1 MSITLLIVLLGL
13 YVRSFRQF
21 RSGASPVIPCAI
33 QPMSDVKIA
42 GFDENGESMFIRA
55 IVLAGCLT
63 IASTSDT
70 HAQPSNEH
78 LLHVEI
84 EGLRNNNGQMLGELH
99 TSATWLSK
107 ENAKAVVLA
116 KSIIAH
122 NHATCEFSGI
132 AAGEY
137 AVSVIH
143 NENSNGKLD
152 KNFLGMPRE
161 GFGMSNDVIPRFG
174 PPKFEAVAFS
184 FDGGTSDIKIVMRY
198 L

>member
-84 EGLRNNNGQMLGELH
+84 EGLRKM
-99 TSATWLSK
+99 
-107 ENAKAVVLA
+107 
-116 KSIIAH
+116 
-122 NHATCEFSGI
+122 
-132 AAGEY
+132 
-137 AVSVIH
+137 
-143 NENSNGKLD
+143 
-152 KNFLGMPRE
+152 
-161 GFGMSNDVIPRFG
+161 
-174 PPKFEAVAFS
+174 
-184 FDGGTSDIKIVMRY
+184 
-198 L
+198 